1 MGQSQSTRRS
11 ATTKTDGKRS
21 PSQEKHTS
29 ADSSATLAVKAADL
43 DIDRS
48 TITEKHSSYGGTTA
62 TRSRANTMSF
72 GTSQQCHLQKRT
84 VKLIAMMT
92 GSTMVGSTTLS
103 LGIDDMDGHADVSRP
118 PPPPRI
124 RHLSELIDPAELPID
139 AHVRSPSG
147 HLLAPEQFLVHPDR
161 PLSMRERQEEI
172 REKLRSASRM
182 GVEAEPAVAQ
192 MPSPP
197 KFKKRK
203 GCCNCFRA

>member
-29 ADSSATLAVKAADL
+29 ADSSTPFAVKAADL

-72 GTSQQCHLQKRT
+72 
-84 VKLIAMMT
+84 

-172 REKLRSASRM
+172 REKMRSASRM

-197 KFKKRK
+197 KSKKRK
-203 GCCNCFRA
+203 GCRNCFRA